1 MNSPPKDRDSRY
13 SWLAEGNSK
22 QARKR
27 VAAKVLIRDQLGR
40 ILLVNPTYKEHWD
53 MPGGMAEAN
62 EPPRFA
68 AEREIVE
75 ELGIHVE
82 AGALLVLD
90 WIAPHGP
97 WDDQLVFIFD
107 GGTLPGDAI
116 NELTITD
123 REISESGFFSA
134 SDASRLLRTDVAKRL
149 MHAVDSFATNR
160 TRYTEQRDVDYPD

>member
-1 MNSPPKDRDSRY
+1 
-13 SWLAEGNSK
+13 
-22 QARKR
+22 
-27 VAAKVLIRDQLGR
+27 
-40 ILLVNPTYKEHWD
+40 

-75 ELGIHVE
+75 ELGVHVA

-90 WIAPHGP
+90 WIGPHGP

-116 NELTITD
+116 NELTIAD
-123 REISESGFFSA
+123 REISELGFFSA

-149 MHAVDSFATNR
+149 MHAVDSLATNR
-160 TRYTEQRDVDYPD
+160 TRYTEQRDIDYPD